1 MDYLLLSGVWVGVVV
16 MLLGLRIANRESRR
30 FLVEARD
37 YNRQIRYLRRGM
49 VAAARLRRVP
59 LP

>member
-1 MDYLLLSGVWVGVVV
+1 VEYLLSGGIWVGVLV
-16 MLLGLRIANRESRR
+16 MLLGLRSAKKSSKA

-37 YNRQIRYLRRGM
+37 YNRQIRYLRRGV
-49 VAAARLRRVP
+49 VAAARLRRLP

>member
-1 MDYLLLSGVWVGVVV
+1 
-16 MLLGLRIANRESRR
+16 MLLGLRSAKKSSKA

-37 YNRQIRYLRRGM
+37 YNRQIRYLRRGV
-49 VAAARLRRVP
+49 VAAARLRRLP

>member
-1 MDYLLLSGVWVGVVV
+1 MEYLLVSSVWLGVLV
-16 MLLGLRIANRESRR
+16 MLFGLRSTKRSSKE

-37 YNRQIRYLRRGM
+37 YNRQIRYLRRG
-49 VAAARLRRVP
+49 VLAAARLRRLP